1 MCKDLEQC
9 GLYTFRPS
17 GVCYWLYQSGLYTFR
32 LSEALENHI
41 SAPAVRKVYRKRV
54 FGEYFVVCDIVL
66 SIFLYLFG
74 YGIAANYD
82 TKFAIFSLY
91 QKCRD
96 FRRVVWLLNR
106 LSSLSLYELVAC
118 FLKIL
123 FFLFRLFWYGL
134 NLGDFLPIAVVFA
147 LQQSGL

>member
-1 MCKDLEQC
+1 MCKDFEQC

-74 YGIAANYD
+74 YEITANYD
-82 TKFAIFSLY
+82 TKFAIFSVY

-96 FRRVVWLLNR
+96 FRRVVQFLNR
-106 LSSLSLYELVAC
+106 LSGLSLYELVAC
-118 FLKIL
+118 CLKIL
-123 FFLFRLFWYGL
+123 FFFISLFLVRFESW
-134 NLGDFLPIAVVFA
+134 
-147 LQQSGL
+147 

>member
-1 MCKDLEQC
+1 MDADGCVNFLSLKIENVCKDLEQC

-17 GVCYWLYQSGLYTFR
+17 GACYWLYQSGLYTFR

-41 SAPAVRKVYRKRV
+41 SAPAVRKVYRKRE

-74 YGIAANYD
+74 YEITANYD
-82 TKFAIFSLY
+82 TTFAIFSVY

-96 FRRVVWLLNR
+96 FRRVV
-106 LSSLSLYELVAC
+106 
-118 FLKIL
+118 
-123 FFLFRLFWYGL
+123 
-134 NLGDFLPIAVVFA
+134 
-147 LQQSGL
+147 